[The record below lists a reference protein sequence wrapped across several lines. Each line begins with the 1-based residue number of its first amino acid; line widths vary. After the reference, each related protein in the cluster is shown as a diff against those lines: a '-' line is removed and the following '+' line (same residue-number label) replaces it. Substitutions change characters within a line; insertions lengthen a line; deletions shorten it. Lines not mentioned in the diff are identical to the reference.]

1 MSLRDRVSNLRL
13 LLLDVDGVLTDGRL
27 FYLED
32 GERVKVFN
40 VHDGLGIK
48 LLQSIK
54 IDVGIISGRESEAL
68 KNRLLE
74 LGIDKEKIF
83 MGRVRKREILEN
95 ISREY
100 KLEFSQ
106 IGFIG
111 DDYVD
116 IPVMRLVGF
125 PVAVSNA
132 YEEVKKFAS
141 YITTVRGGE
150 GAVRE
155 VAELILALR
164 GIRREMLDGYR

>member
-1 MSLRDRVSNLRL
+1 MSLRYRVSNLRL

-48 LLQSIK
+48 LLQNIK
-54 IDVGIISGRESEAL
+54 VDVGIISGRESEAL